1 MIGIR
6 ELRGDLAAHIRRA
19 AAGETTVVTVGGRPA
34 AVIAPLAQAP
44 LAQAP
49 GTPIPGAP
57 DPGALTPGA
66 MSTMRTSS
74 AHRSSLEASGALLPP
89 RRTDGKLPS
98 GTVPTWGSVRLDR
111 LLAEIRG

>member
-1 MIGIR
+1 
-6 ELRGDLAAHIRRA
+6 
-19 AAGETTVVTVGGRPA
+19 
-34 AVIAPLAQAP
+34 
-44 LAQAP
+44 
-49 GTPIPGAP
+49 
-57 DPGALTPGA
+57 
-66 MSTMRTSS
+66 MSNMRTSS

>member
-6 ELRGDLAAHIRRA
+6 ELRSDLAAHIRRA
-19 AAGETTVVTVGGRPA
+19 AAGETTVVSVGGRPA
-34 AVIAPLAQAP
+34 AVLAPLAQA
-44 LAQAP
+44 LAP
-49 GTPIPGAP
+49 
-57 DPGALTPGA
+57 LTPGTQTPGE
-66 MSTMRTSS
+66 MSNMRTSS

>member
-19 AAGETTVVTVGGRPA
+19 AAGETTVVSVGGHPA
-34 AVIAPLAQAP
+34 AVLAPLAQAAGTP
-44 LAQAP
+44 SPGTQAP
-49 GTPIPGAP
+49 G
-57 DPGALTPGA
+57 DQTPGA
-66 MSTMRTSS
+66 MSNMRTSS

>member
-19 AAGETTVVTVGGRPA
+19 AAGESTVVTVGGRPA
-34 AVIAPLAQAP
+34 AVLAP

-49 GTPIPGAP
+49 GAQ
-57 DPGALTPGA
+57 TPGD
-66 MSTMRTSS
+66 MSNMRTSS

-89 RRTDGKLPS
+89 RRTDGKLPA

>member
-6 ELRGDLAAHIRRA
+6 ELRADLAAHIRRA
-19 AAGETTVVTVGGRPA
+19 AAGEATVVSVGGRPA
-34 AVIAPLAQAP
+34 AVLAP
-44 LAQAP
+44 
-49 GTPIPGAP
+49 
-57 DPGALTPGA
+57 LTPGA
-66 MSTMRTSS
+66 PTPSAMSNLRSNS

>member
-19 AAGETTVVTVGGRPA
+19 AAGETTVVSVGGRPA
-34 AVIAPLAQAP
+34 AVLAPLAQS
-44 LAQAP
+44 AQAP
-49 GTPIPGAP
+49 GE
-57 DPGALTPGA
+57 
-66 MSTMRTSS
+66 MSNLRTSS

-89 RRTDGKLPS
+89 RRTDGKLPA
-98 GTVPTWGSVRLDR
+98 GTVPTWGSARLDR

>member
-19 AAGETTVVTVGGRPA
+19 AAGETTVVSVGGRPA
-34 AVIAPLAQAP
+34 AVLAPLAQA
-44 LAQAP
+44 L
-49 GTPIPGAP
+49 GE
-57 DPGALTPGA
+57 
-66 MSTMRTSS
+66 MSNMRTSS

>member
-19 AAGETTVVTVGGRPA
+19 AAGETTVVSVGGRPA
-34 AVIAPLAQAP
+34 AVLAP

-49 GTPIPGAP
+49 GAPGP
-57 DPGALTPGA
+57 DPQTPGDQTPGA
-66 MSTMRTSS
+66 MSNLRTRS

>member
-19 AAGETTVVTVGGRPA
+19 AAGETTVVSVGGRPA
-34 AVIAPLAQAP
+34 AVLAPLTP
-44 LAQAP
+44 GAQAP
-49 GTPIPGAP
+49 G
-57 DPGALTPGA
+57 A
-66 MSTMRTSS
+66 MSNMRTSS

-89 RRTDGKLPS
+89 RRTDGKLPA

>member
-6 ELRGDLAAHIRRA
+6 ELRADLAAHIRRA
-19 AAGETTVVTVGGRPA
+19 AAGEATVVTVGGRPA
-34 AVIAPLAQAP
+34 AVL
-44 LAQAP
+44 
-49 GTPIPGAP
+49 TP
-57 DPGALTPGA
+57 LTPGA
-66 MSTMRTSS
+66 QPLVEMSNMRSSS

>member
-1 MIGIR
+1 
-6 ELRGDLAAHIRRA
+6 
-19 AAGETTVVTVGGRPA
+19 
-34 AVIAPLAQAP
+34 
-44 LAQAP
+44 
-49 GTPIPGAP
+49 
-57 DPGALTPGA
+57 
-66 MSTMRTSS
+66 MSNLRTSS

>member
-1 MIGIR
+1 MIGVR

-19 AAGETTVVTVGGRPA
+19 AAGETTVVSVGGRPA
-34 AVIAPLAQAP
+34 AVLAPLTPSAR
-44 LAQAP
+44 AP
-49 GTPIPGAP
+49 GE
-57 DPGALTPGA
+57 
-66 MSTMRTSS
+66 MSNMRTSS

-89 RRTDGKLPS
+89 RRTDGKLPA